1 MIALLLLLMQNSAA
15 HSVRSPLTTS
25 SRASSISPSAWLR
38 NHAGVSPGVIANVR
52 AIKQD
57 KILTHQYVAKDDRL
71 IVKFIV
77 GGVHECNRAFSGML
91 TDFAQLLGILSKFSR
106 VVLTE
111 IVPNRPRLGESH
123 TNFNYFDTRPMR
135 GRRAPST
142 ILRMY

>member
-1 MIALLLLLMQNSAA
+1 MAQK
-15 HSVRSPLTTS
+15 
-25 SRASSISPSAWLR
+25 SRWVP
-38 NHAGVSPGVIANVR
+38 PGVIANVR

-106 VVLTE
+106 VALAE
-111 IVPNRPRLGESH
+111 IVPNCALGWAKATLTSIILI
-123 TNFNYFDTRPMR
+123 
-135 GRRAPST
+135 RAQ
-142 ILRMY
+142 